1 MSEVAEF
8 FAGKRV
14 WVAGHRGLVGS
25 ALVRRLRRERCELLL
40 APHAE
45 LDLLRQERVEAW
57 VHRQRPEIIFVAAGK
72 VGGIVANRDAP
83 ADFLAEN
90 LIMNANILAT
100 AHALGVDTVVTLGS
114 SCIYP
119 RDAAQPIAETALL
132 TGPLEQTNEAY
143 AVAKIAAIKL
153 SEAYAVQYGRRYFS
167 VMPTNLYGPNDN
179 FDPITSHV
187 LPALVRKFAEAARQ
201 NDPQVTV
208 WGTGN
213 VLREFLH
220 ADDLA
225 DACVFLA
232 AVDHG
237 CALINVG
244 SGREISI
251 RDLAGLV
258 ARETGFR
265 GDIVF
270 NTAAPD
276 GTYRK
281 LLDSSRIVALGWHPS
296 IRLRDGITQMHQ
308 LWQSIQA
315 SEEPAS
321 AAAG

>member
-1 MSEVAEF
+1 MREAADF

-25 ALVRRLRRERCELLL
+25 ALIRRLRSERCELLV
-40 APHAE
+40 APRAE
-45 LDLLRQERVEAW
+45 LDLLCQAQVEDW
-57 VHRQRPEIIFVAAGK
+57 MQHQRPDVIFVAAGK

-90 LIMNANILAT
+90 LIMNANILST
-100 AHALGVDTVVTLGS
+100 AHAIDVDTVVTLGS

-119 RDAAQPIAETALL
+119 RDASLPIAEAALL
-132 TGPLEQTNEAY
+132 TGALERTNEAY
-143 AVAKIAAIKL
+143 AIAKIAAIKL
-153 SEAYAVQYGRRYFS
+153 SEAYSVQYGHRYFS

-187 LPALVRKFAEAARQ
+187 LPGLVRRFAEAVQQ
-201 NDPQVTV
+201 NSPRVVV

-232 AVDHG
+232 ARDHG
-237 CALINVG
+237 HTLVNVG

-251 RDLAGLV
+251 RELAALV
-258 ARETGFR
+258 AREAGFR
-265 GDIVF
+265 GEIIFDASV
-270 NTAAPD
+270 PD

-281 LLDSSRIVALGWHPS
+281 LIDSSRIAALGWRPS
-296 IRLRDGITQMHQ
+296 ISLLAGITQMHQ
-308 LWQSIQA
+308 LWRTIEA
-315 SEEPAS
+315 GEELARPS
-321 AAAG
+321 AG